1 MNSTNAVL
9 EKTSRTQMQTN
20 DVNSWLRRRHFNKVK
35 QQYLLHPDQIKQE
48 QVIKKIFINFDRD
61 KSKNI
66 DISEMYDMFQKYGFG
81 VTEKQL
87 KDFFRVVDKDK
98 DNALNWDEFKNSVI
112 DADASKIFYN
122 IIKEVRQNSN
132 VESSSNFGYI
142 PFQFND
148 MISYLNYLISRNELQ
163 ESIKQNSLTTY
174 ERFQQYLQ
182 LIQLNQ
188 PQNQNYN
195 YQQHNRINEEMKEQ
209 TQDELEFT
217 KINSNKFTYS
227 KTSFY
232 NTNDLPL
239 LLKLKSNKKQNV
251 QKDHNMRTSIDSQ
264 QTYLSNQ
271 FSLQTNPKSD
281 RYISQKMVNNHILI
295 LNTSSQHKMPPSDKY
310 NKSQNIDS
318 NVKSTPYLQ
327 LNINKIN
334 SSYREHFQTEPNNNN
349 KQDSKNK
356 IDHLPITL
364 INELQKF
371 QILSGNHKRRHTN
384 FIKTSQNKQGD
395 VNPKKITSLLKTSAD
410 FNPHSPSNS
419 KLCTPRFLRDEKCIT
434 YRKTT
439 NRPIFQTYSQY
450 NKSEKPLCVTLK
462 GKSLQIK

>member
-1 MNSTNAVL
+1 MNSSNAIF
-9 EKTSRTQMQTN
+9 EKSSRSQMQTN

-35 QQYLLHPDQIKQE
+35 KQYLLHPDQIKQE
-48 QVIKKIFINFDRD
+48 QEIKKIFINFDRD

-66 DISEMYDMFQKYGFG
+66 DIGEMYDMFQKYGFG

-174 ERFQQYLQ
+174 EKFQQYLQ

-188 PQNQNYN
+188 NQNQNYN
-195 YQQHNRINEEMKEQ
+195 YQKQTNRINEEMKEQ

-217 KINSNKFTYS
+217 KVNSNKFTYS

-239 LLKLKSNKKQNV
+239 LLKLKSSKKQNI
-251 QKDHNMRTSIDSQ
+251 QKDNNMRTSIDSQ
-264 QTYLSNQ
+264 WTHLSNQ

-281 RYISQKMVNNHILI
+281 RYLNQKMANNHILI
-295 LNTSSQHKMPPSDKY
+295 LNTSSQHKVLPNDKY

-327 LNINKIN
+327 LNLNKIN
-334 SSYREHFQTEPNNNN
+334 SSYRENFQTEPNN
-349 KQDSKNK
+349 KQDSSNK
-356 IDHLPITL
+356 IDHLPKTL

-384 FIKTSQNKQGD
+384 LIKTSPNQQCDFNS
-395 VNPKKITSLLKTSAD
+395 KKLTSLLKTSAD
-410 FNPHSPSNS
+410 LSPHSPSNS

-434 YRKTT
+434 YRKTI

-450 NKSEKPLCVTLK
+450 NKSEKPLNVTLK